1 MTAPV
6 IIDFIAAGVLV
17 LSALLGAK
25 RGLFRTLSGLVMIL
39 LALVG
44 ANLIAGALSAPAA
57 RVLAP
62 AVERRIEARVD
73 EAVRDRDS
81 LHESGGSDLDAVL
94 DALGLDSKLRSSL
107 AESAQEMIRETG
119 ATILEAVITA
129 VAESVIHGILYILA
143 FFILMVLLTLAA
155 RAMDLVFRLP
165 VLSEANALL
174 GGAVGLAEGVLL
186 LALAALAL
194 SRLGLP
200 LGEAPWSE
208 TYFLRIF
215 TAILR

>member
-107 AESAQEMIRETG
+107 AESAQEMIRDVLFNLASVSVSILSPNRHNPEASRCFRSRWMRAAAQYTEKWSLETR
-119 ATILEAVITA
+119 
-129 VAESVIHGILYILA
+129 S
-143 FFILMVLLTLAA
+143 
-155 RAMDLVFRLP
+155 D
-165 VLSEANALL
+165 
-174 GGAVGLAEGVLL
+174 
-186 LALAALAL
+186 
-194 SRLGLP
+194 
-200 LGEAPWSE
+200 W
-208 TYFLRIF
+208 
-215 TAILR
+215 